1 MSDRPTEAEP
11 RGRAARGAVAIVRK
25 ALGFLLLA
33 MVLLNVANAAGRYV
47 FQVAIP
53 GSDEILVF
61 AMVWLVFLGACLV
74 YVNSG
79 HLNFGLLTARLP
91 FPWQGRLQRL
101 IALST
106 ALLCGYLTYQSW
118 QVLSTLARI
127 GQKSMA
133 SEIPMVVPHTA
144 VLLSLA
150 VITLCALYRAL
161 RPKPKVTL

>member
-1 MSDRPTEAEP
+1 MAYALYSQYVDYLDPCPLCIFQRVAFIWM
-11 RGRAARGAVAIVRK
+11 GAFA
-25 ALGFLLLA
+25 LLA
-33 MVLLNVANAAGRYV
+33 ALHNPAGWGRKMY
-47 FQVAIP
+47 A
-53 GSDEILVF
+53 
-61 AMVWLVFLGACLV
+61 WLVFLGACLV